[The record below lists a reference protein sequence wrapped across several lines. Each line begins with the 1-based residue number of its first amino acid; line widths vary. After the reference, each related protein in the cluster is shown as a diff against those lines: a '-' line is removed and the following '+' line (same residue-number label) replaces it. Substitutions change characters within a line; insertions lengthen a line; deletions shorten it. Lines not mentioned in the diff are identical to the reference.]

1 MKRKIIK
8 ANLGTA
14 IPGVEE
20 MLAGATLGEFD
31 QNYFNRQQ
39 KIAEYNLNSKKQ
51 AQLKNMDKF
60 SAIGNAAQ
68 MFSSFLPKQEETALQ
83 QGINNGA
90 KQIGNVIGAV
100 GGPIGQAVNAAIQ
113 IGDAVGQGLHS
124 LGIGTT
130 DNMTIQDQILGSNLM
145 AFSPLAW
152 VNSGFGKRAK
162 AFSKDTELA
171 EDVGSDYGGSMSLLD
186 NAMSKQ
192 GKKYGL
198 FSSRSRRKA
207 NNQINKAINA
217 QNLLTDIRD
226 DSEWRKIVARN
237 TSQLHN
243 TSYNT
248 ALNGGLQLARG
259 YQKGGSLDNK
269 LSKVKGRNYKK
280 VTLKEPPTWEPII
293 SLEIPDRSIEELI
306 VEAKNQNP
314 RFIQR
319 MSEPVRYIKINKKD
333 AQGNDYW
340 ESATHLMSNRDN
352 KVYSLVQE
360 IDGKLQLLN
369 DDEAFDRA
377 NSAGNIL
384 TFKTNSEARTFAEDN
399 YKIGWPE
406 FFNSPVEQGEME
418 SEINMFKDG
427 GKLGKEEEIEE
438 QKNVIPEGALH
449 KNKHHMED
457 AEGLTK
463 KGIPVVDNE
472 GEQQAE
478 IEKEEIVFTL
488 EVTKQLEDF
497 LQQFNNEESKSK
509 QDEIAI
515 EAGKLLVE
523 QILYNTDDKA
533 NLIERVE

>member
-8 ANLGTA
+8 ANLGAA
-14 IPGVEE
+14 IQ
-20 MLAGATLGEFD
+20 GAKLGTFD
-31 QNYFNRQQ
+31 QNYFNTQQ
-39 KIAEYNLNSKKQ
+39 KIAKYNLKQQSPSKN
-51 AQLKNMDKF
+51 ASEL
-60 SAIGNAAQ
+60 SAIGNASQ
-68 MFSSFLPKQEETALQ
+68 MFGSFLPQQEETALQ
-83 QGINNGA
+83 QGINDGV
-90 KQIGNVIGAV
+90 KKIGDVIGAV
-100 GGPIGQAVNAAIQ
+100 GGPAGQAINAAIQ
-113 IGDAVGQGLHS
+113 IADVAGQGLHS

-130 DNMTIQDQILGSNLM
+130 DNMTVTDQILGSNLM

-152 VNSGFGKRAK
+152 INSGFGKRAN

-171 EDVGSDYGGSMSLLD
+171 EDVGSDYGGSMSLID

-198 FSSRSRRKA
+198 LSSGSRRKA
-207 NNQINKAINA
+207 NKQINKASNA

-226 DSEWRKIVARN
+226 DSEWRKTVARN

-243 TSYNT
+243 ISYNT

-269 LSKVKGRNYKK
+269 LSKVKERNYKK
-280 VTLKEPPTWEPII
+280 VTFLKELPTWEHVI

-319 MSEPVRYIKINKKD
+319 MSEPVRYVKINKKD
-333 AQGNDYW
+333 EQGNDYW

-369 DDEAFDRA
+369 DDEAFNRA
-377 NSAGNIL
+377 NSTGNIL
-384 TFKTNSEARTFAEDN
+384 TFKTNSEAKTFAEDN
-399 YKIGWPE
+399 YKKGWPE

-418 SEINMFKDG
+418 YEINMFKDG
-427 GKLGKEEEIEE
+427 GKLGKEKEPEE
-438 QKNVIPEGALH
+438 QKNVIPDGALH

-478 IEKEEIVFTL
+478 IERDEWIMTL
-488 EVTKQLEDF
+488 ELTKIMED
-497 LQQFNNEESKSK
+497 LYEQFYSEGLSQKEKD
-509 QDEIAI
+509 QIAI
-515 EAGKLLVE
+515 NAGKILVD
-523 QILYNTDDKA
+523 QILHNTDDRT

>member
-8 ANLGTA
+8 ANLGAA
-14 IPGVEE
+14 IQ
-20 MLAGATLGEFD
+20 GANLGTFD

-39 KIAEYNLNSKKQ
+39 KIAEYNLKQ
-51 AQLKNMDKF
+51 QALLKNVDRL
-60 SAIGNAAQ
+60 SAVGNAAQ
-68 MFSSFLPKQEETALQ
+68 MFSSLLPYQEETALQ

-90 KQIGNVIGAV
+90 KQIGNIIGAV
-100 GGPIGQAVNAAIQ
+100 GGPYGQIINGAIQ

-130 DNMTIQDQILGSNLM
+130 DNMTVQDQILGSNLM

-162 AFSKDTELA
+162 AFSKDTELV
-171 EDVGSDYGGSMSLLD
+171 EDVGSDYGGSMSLID

-207 NNQINKAINA
+207 NKQINKAINA

-226 DSEWRKIVARN
+226 ESEWRKIVARN

-269 LSKVKGRNYKK
+269 LSKVKERNYKK
-280 VTLKEPPTWEPII
+280 VTLTPTWEPVI
-293 SLEIPDRSIEELI
+293 SLEIPDKFTQWFNSIPENYRSSNYDYKKAFEVLDQDVLSKHLENPEQNHLYSVSPVADSDGRFPFLKLGTIE
-306 VEAKNQNP
+306 NNP
-314 RFIQR
+314 EIQG
-319 MSEPVRYIKINKKD
+319 E
-333 AQGNDYW
+333 
-340 ESATHLMSNRDN
+340 
-352 KVYSLVQE
+352 
-360 IDGKLQLLN
+360 
-369 DDEAFDRA
+369 FDWY
-377 NSAGNIL
+377 
-384 TFKTNSEARTFAEDN
+384 NSEEGNQYRSKYDIQF
-399 YKIGWPE
+399 IGDRYYYVPK
-406 FFNSPVEQGEME
+406 Q
-418 SEINMFKDG
+418 FKDG
-427 GKLGKEEEIEE
+427 GKLGKEEESEE
-438 QKNVIPEGALH
+438 QKNVIPDGALH

-472 GEQQAE
+472 GEQHAE
-478 IEKEEIVFTL
+478 IERDEWIMTL
-488 EVTKQLEDF
+488 ELTKIMED
-497 LQQFNNEESKSK
+497 LYEQFYSEGISQKEKD
-509 QDEIAI
+509 QIAI
-515 EAGKLLVE
+515 DAGKILVE

>member
-8 ANLGTA
+8 ANLGTV

-280 VTLKEPPTWEPII
+280 ATLKEPPAWEPVI
-293 SLEIPDRSIEELI
+293 SLEIPDKFTQWFNSIPENYRGSNYDYKKAFEVLNQDI
-306 VEAKNQNP
+306 LQKHVENPEQNHLKSVSP
-314 RFIQR
+314 IADGEGRFPFLKLGTIENNPEIQG
-319 MSEPVRYIKINKKD
+319 E
-333 AQGNDYW
+333 
-340 ESATHLMSNRDN
+340 
-352 KVYSLVQE
+352 
-360 IDGKLQLLN
+360 
-369 DDEAFDRA
+369 FDWY
-377 NSAGNIL
+377 
-384 TFKTNSEARTFAEDN
+384 NSEKGNEHRSKYDIQF
-399 YKIGWPE
+399 IGDRYYYVPK
-406 FFNSPVEQGEME
+406 Q
-418 SEINMFKDG
+418 FKDG

-478 IEKEEIVFTL
+478 IEKEEWIMTL
-488 EVTKQLEDF
+488 ELTKTMED
-497 LQQFNNEESKSK
+497 LYEQFYSEGISQKEKD
-509 QDEIAI
+509 QIAI
-515 EAGKLLVE
+515 YAGKILVE

-533 NLIERVE
+533 NLIERIE